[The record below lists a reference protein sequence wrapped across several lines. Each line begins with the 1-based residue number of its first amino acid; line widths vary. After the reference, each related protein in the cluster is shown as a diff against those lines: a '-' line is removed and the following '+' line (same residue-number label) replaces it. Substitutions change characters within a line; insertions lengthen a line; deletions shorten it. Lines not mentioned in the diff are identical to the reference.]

1 MSTTLYK
8 EALLEVDSLKR
19 MAEENAKNK
28 IIEAVTPKIR
38 ALIESQLLGED
49 ADIEEEDLDLDVIDL
64 GAIPLEP
71 AIIEPVTA
79 EDPTKI
85 KIDVQGDLNIDMDT
99 NTEAEVEDLLL
110 GQEIG
115 DVVESY
121 ILGKRSPKRRVAELA
136 RKVATLSAI
145 LETVDL
151 RKSTPAQ
158 VKIATLYYAK
168 LVNEA
173 TRLVSG
179 GIIMEESVDLRLL
192 SQLKTIIK
200 EIKHMAN
207 RRDAIAFRRL
217 LEELEADESLNEMM
231 REEDEEVAE
240 VEAEDDVEVNI
251 DEEPA
256 PVDVPAAQ
264 DALGDLAA
272 ALGME
277 AEVEEEVTVTAE
289 ETEEVVVDEE
299 PLDLGEADY
308 SEADDDLDEVYEIDE
323 AALRRELL
331 RMREGLEAQAGAAA
345 ANVDEFENVG
355 QPLDAQ
361 ADFGGSEETL
371 EVSEEDLVEA
381 LHAELSRSRR
391 PSRRKVRTE
400 GRRSRTTRRTAT
412 RRKSPVALRENAK
425 LRAQLNE
432 MNVFN
437 AKLLFANKLMQN
449 RDLSKKQQRA
459 IVEALD
465 SAKTINEAKLLYKSL
480 SASLTKS
487 GNLSEGKNRLLAS
500 SSRSTRSASPAQ
512 NGVDG
517 GRWALLAGLSSKNNS

>member
-38 ALIESQLLGED
+38 AIIESQLLGED

-64 GAIPLEP
+64 GAIPVAPAAMEP
-71 AIIEPVTA
+71 SSEEAA
-79 EDPTKI
+79 KI

-99 NTEAEVEDLLL
+99 NPEQEVEDLLL

-121 ILGKRSPKRRVAELA
+121 ILGKRSPKRRIAELT
-136 RKVATLSAI
+136 RKVATLSAL

-217 LEELEADESLNEMM
+217 LEELEADASLNEYI
-231 REEDEEVAE
+231 REEDEEVDA
-240 VEAEDDVEVNI
+240 VEAEDDVEVSV

-277 AEVEEEVTVTAE
+277 AEVEEEVTVDTE
-289 ETEEVVVDEE
+289 ETEEVAVDEE
-299 PLDLGEADY
+299 PLDLGEAD
-308 SEADDDLDEVYEIDE
+308 DGDLDEVYEIDE

-331 RMREGLEAQAGAAA
+331 RMREGLEAEAGASA
-345 ANVDEFENVG
+345 AND
-355 QPLDAQ
+355 D
-361 ADFGGSEETL
+361 
-371 EVSEEDLVEA
+371 
-381 LHAELSRSRR
+381 
-391 PSRRKVRTE
+391 
-400 GRRSRTTRRTAT
+400 
-412 RRKSPVALRENAK
+412 
-425 LRAQLNE
+425 
-432 MNVFN
+432 
-437 AKLLFANKLMQN
+437 
-449 RDLSKKQQRA
+449 
-459 IVEALD
+459 
-465 SAKTINEAKLLYKSL
+465 
-480 SASLTKS
+480 
-487 GNLSEGKNRLLAS
+487 
-500 SSRSTRSASPAQ
+500 
-512 NGVDG
+512 
-517 GRWALLAGLSSKNNS
+517 